1 MELPLFEL
9 VIADNEEG
17 TAEVNCI
24 SFVKRPAIEKNFL
37 AFSSDKEAENK
48 AQKFSVLSEEKRIV
62 AGAVMLADVP
72 IYRKDDERGEYYVVF
87 SKDTIESI
95 AQRFFKRGYQSNVNT
110 NHQQDQ
116 QVEGVTFYQSF
127 IYNKELGIQPMKGF
141 EEVPEGSWFVVAK
154 VDNEELWNQ
163 IKSEEFKGFSVEGIF
178 GMKKLDMEEQVSE
191 EQEILN
197 KIIDIL
203 NEIK

>member
-9 VIADNEEG
+9 VIADNDEG

-37 AFSSDKEAENK
+37 AFSSNEENNK
-48 AQKFSVLSEEKRIV
+48 QKFSILSDEKKIV

-72 IYRKDDERGEYYVVF
+72 IYRKDNERGEYYVVF
-87 SKDTIESI
+87 NKDTIETI

-110 NHQQDQ
+110 NHSDK
-116 QVEGVTFYQSF
+116 VDGVTFYQSF

-141 EEVPEGSWFVVAK
+141 EDVPEGSWFVVAK
-154 VDNEELWNQ
+154 VDNEDLWNQ
-163 IKSEEFKGFSVEGIF
+163 VKSEEFKGFSVEGIF
-178 GMKKLDMEEQVSE
+178 GMKELSMQEELNTD
-191 EQEILN
+191 EI
-197 KIIDIL
+197 IL
-203 NEIK
+203 NEIINILKEVK